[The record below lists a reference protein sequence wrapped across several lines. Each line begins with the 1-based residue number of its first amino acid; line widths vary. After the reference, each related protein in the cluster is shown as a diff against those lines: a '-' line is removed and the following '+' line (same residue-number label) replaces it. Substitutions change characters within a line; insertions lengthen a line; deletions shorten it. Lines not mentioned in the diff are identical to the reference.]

1 MAATVKDVA
10 ARAGV
15 SVGTV
20 SRYLNGRSLRSHNA
34 QRIKEV
40 IAELGFEPNLFAK
53 GLKGNRSMTVAVLI
67 PSLSG
72 LFSFE
77 IIKAMEAVFEQHD
90 YLLVMSDFELSVRRL
105 ETSLQRLRKRSI
117 DGLVLFPLWYGS
129 ACSKTLIEM
138 QNSGVPIVVIH
149 DRINRLTCDV
159 VAGNERES
167 SSAAVGVL
175 TDAGHR
181 RIAVVAGRRKTD
193 VTQQRLAGA
202 RDAVTRLTDH
212 HASLDVLWT
221 DYTLAGARVAVGRAL
236 SAPRPPT
243 AIYAISYYTTVGAV
257 MAVRDAGLT
266 IPTHVSL
273 IGHDR
278 FSATEVIEPPLS
290 LVELD
295 LPGLGEHAAR
305 LLLRRMSGD
314 YGSFPSS
321 TTVAMRLS
329 QGASVGP
336 PPFLSAVAEAPQT
349 RETT

>member
-1 MAATVKDVA
+1 MASTVKDVA

-20 SRYLNGRSLRSHNA
+20 SRYLNGQSLRSRNA
-34 QRIKEV
+34 QRIKEA

-77 IIKAMEAVFEQHD
+77 IIKAMETVFEQHE
-90 YLLVMSDFELSVRRL
+90 YLLLISDFEFSSTRL
-105 ETSLQRLRKRSI
+105 ATSLKLLRKRSI

-129 ACSKTLIEM
+129 ACLHTLKEM
-138 QNSGVPIVVIH
+138 QDSGVPIVAIH
-149 DRINRLTCDV
+149 DRISGLTCDL

-167 SSAAVGVL
+167 SFAAVNTL
-175 TDAGHR
+175 TKAGHR

-193 VTQQRLAGA
+193 VTRQRLAGA
-202 RDAVTRLTDH
+202 RAAATHAADADLK
-212 HASLDVLWT
+212 VLWT
-221 DYTLAGARVAVGRAL
+221 DYTMSGARAAVSAAL
-236 SAPRPPT
+236 SAPESPT
-243 AIYAISYYTTVGAV
+243 AIYAISYYTTIGSV
-257 MAVRDAGLT
+257 MAVRDAGLS

-295 LPGLGEHAAR
+295 LPRLGELAAR
-305 LLLRRMSGD
+305 LLLRRMRGEYGD
-314 YGSFPSS
+314 FPSS
-321 TTVAMRLS
+321 HTVAMRIAP
-329 QGASVGP
+329 GASVAP
-336 PPFLSAVAEAPQT
+336 PP
-349 RETT
+349 R